1 MPPDWPSRCS
11 GLPCVPRSSWE
22 LWAKRSHS
30 FSGDQLLTCWPYHTW
45 ITAKPTFW
53 SSPLTS
59 WAPLRSRSSSC
70 SAQERLVIGLELG
83 REGNRSVFKLP
94 RTFPPHSP
102 SAPPHDYYYSMITI
116 IYEFYCCR
124 EIHSPLLLM
133 FPYLWNQASLADLQ
147 NSCPVHWSHESYFPT
162 FLAHNL
168 YYQYIGFLQLKAQI
182 VLNCADCVKCI
193 LSSPALLILK
203 MCHHSMAILLLIFR
217 LTWSR
222 TACFLLCYIKYQLK
236 EKTKSSSSVKTT
248 SASQHLFHSLDVYRK
263 KERFNIMKHKNP
275 LIWCFSTVLLYS
287 DSIDCIARTE
297 ELRLFFSLWK
307 PLTEKDILRLF
318 S

>member
-1 MPPDWPSRCS
+1 M
-11 GLPCVPRSSWE
+11 PRSSWE

-30 FSGDQLLTCWPYHTW
+30 FSGDHLLTCWPCHTW

-59 WAPLRSRSSSC
+59 WAPLTSRSSSC

-83 REGNRSVFKLP
+83 RVGNRSVFKLP
-94 RTFPPHSP
+94 GTFSAYSPSSPPHQ
-102 SAPPHDYYYSMITI
+102 DYYYFMIII

-133 FPYLWNQASLADLQ
+133 FPYLWNQASIADLQ
-147 NSCPVHWSHESYFPT
+147 NSCPVRWSHESYFPT
-162 FLAHNL
+162 LLAHNL
-168 YYQYIGFLQLKAQI
+168 YYQYIGFLQELKAQI

-193 LSSPALLILK
+193 LCSPALLILK
-203 MCHHSMAILLLIFR
+203 MCHHSMAILLLISR

-236 EKTKSSSSVKTT
+236 EQKPKAALLSKQHQLHNIFFTVLMFIAKR
-248 SASQHLFHSLDVYRK
+248 SASILWSIKILWFDVSLQ
-263 KERFNIMKHKNP
+263 
-275 LIWCFSTVLLYS
+275 FSFTV
-287 DSIDCIARTE
+287 IV
-297 ELRLFFSLWK
+297 
-307 PLTEKDILRLF
+307 
-318 S
+318 